1 MSDKLDLIET
11 IKKEDKWS
19 TFARVMESSGA
30 FSAIAGGGEF
40 TVFAP
45 TNDAFGKVADATIDE
60 LLNEPNQ
67 IKLKAILTNHIVA
80 GKLMAANLPSSPTRT
95 SVAGDELTFGDT
107 NGLRVNGA
115 TIQARN
121 IEAKNGVIHQVD
133 AVLIPTPKRSIAA
146 AGASEAAKTVSAAP
160 VTAPLDTPAAA
171 ATEPKK
177 PTTIL

>member
-30 FSAIAGGGEF
+30 NVAFSSGSEF

-45 TNDAFGKVADATIDE
+45 TNDAFGKIADATINE
-60 LLNEPNQ
+60 LLNEPDQ
-67 IKLKAILTNHIVA
+67 IKLKAILSNHIVA
-80 GKLMAANLPSSPTRT
+80 GKLMAANLPSSPSRK
-95 SVAGDELTFGDT
+95 SIAGDELTFGDT

-121 IEAKNGVIHQVD
+121 IEATNGVIHQVD
-133 AVLIPTPKRSIAA
+133 AVLIPAEKKAVAA

-171 ATEPKK
+171 SVEPNK